1 METAALVQANPSA
14 CFRSH
19 TQEIGVCADCQ
30 AWVGVAIVRSSN
42 RGGVRHGRHPT
53 PPGRWSAL

>member
-1 METAALVQANPSA
+1 
-14 CFRSH
+14 
-19 TQEIGVCADCQ
+19 
-30 AWVGVAIVRSSN
+30 VAIVRSSN